1 MKRYTS
7 QNKLEW
13 LIIGVLI
20 ILGALAIWYF
30 LGSGFTYFEDGSW
43 RLVLTGCN
51 PFGICS

>member
-1 MKRYTS
+1 MNRYTRE
-7 QNKLEW
+7 NKVEW

-20 ILGALAIWYF
+20 ILGGLAIWYF
-30 LGSGFTYFEDGSW
+30 LSGLTYFEDGSW